1 MSKYIPFTDEELY
14 KAHHSSIKDYLES
27 VGETVL
33 RSGTEYMWEKHDS
46 VKFRGHVWYRHS
58 TGDKGTAV
66 NFLMEFFN
74 FSFQDAV
81 ITLLNGN
88 YIASSK
94 SRPEDIAKMDLPVV
108 HHKKCNIILPQRNSN
123 NKRLYA
129 YLCRTRHIRYEIVE
143 YFVRKNLIYEDKDN
157 HNIVFI
163 AKNKRGTVKYAGLKG
178 TMNNIPFCRELNNC
192 DKKYSFKHIGTSDT
206 LYVFEAFI
214 DLFSYIDLFLLDT
227 NWKSENYIALGGLKY
242 QPLRQVLDDYP
253 HIKNI
258 VVATDNDLNSSD
270 GINHGQ
276 VFAQKVKKLL
286 SDTYNIKIDVPTQK
300 DWNEMLKNQ
309 RSEKH

>member
-1 MSKYIPFTDEELY
+1 MSRFIPFTDEELY
-14 KAHHSSIKDYLES
+14 QAHHSSIKDYLES
-27 VGETVL
+27 VGEKVL

-46 VKFRGHVWYRHS
+46 VKIRGHVWYRHS

-66 NFLMEFFN
+66 NFLMEFFK

-88 YIASSK
+88 YIASSQ
-94 SRPEDIAKMDLPVV
+94 SRPEDIAKMDLPVIR
-108 HHKKCNIILPQRNSN
+108 HKKSNIILPQRNSD

-129 YLCRTRHIRYEIVE
+129 YLCSTRCISYQIVE
-143 YFVRKNLIYEDKDN
+143 YFVRRNLIYEDKDN

-163 AKNKRGTVKYAGLKG
+163 AKNKMGTVKYAGLKG
-178 TMNNIPFCRELNNC
+178 TMNNIPFGIELNNC
-192 DKKYSFKHIGTSDT
+192 DKKYSFKHVGTSDT

-214 DLFSYIDLFLLDT
+214 DMFSYIDLFLINK

-242 QPLRQVLDDYP
+242 QPLRQLVDDYP

-258 VVATDNDLNSSD
+258 VIATDNDLHSSD

-276 VFAQKVKKLL
+276 VFANKVKKLL
-286 SDTYNIKIDVPTQK
+286 SDIFNVIIDIPELK
-300 DWNEMLKNQ
+300 DWNEILKIQ
-309 RSEKH
+309 RREK